1 MSAFAIILIVLA
13 ALVVLLV
20 VGGFVAAGRRERA
33 QRSRLLAQV
42 QQANTALADAHADDN
57 GWDRDG
63 LEAAAHHAFA
73 EGAVDELHL
82 VQVVDRP
89 GKDADEAV
97 FRVRAAGG
105 GWSELTLAR
114 TGDAWRAK

>member
-13 ALVVLLV
+13 VLVVLLV
-20 VGGFVAAGRRERA
+20 VGGFVAAGKRERA
-33 QRSRLLAQV
+33 QRAKLLRQV
-42 QQANTALADAHADDN
+42 SQANSALADAHAEDN
-57 GWDRDG
+57 GWDRES

-82 VQVVDRP
+82 VQVIDRP
-89 GKDADEAV
+89 GTDADEAV

-105 GWSELTLAR
+105 QWSELVLAR